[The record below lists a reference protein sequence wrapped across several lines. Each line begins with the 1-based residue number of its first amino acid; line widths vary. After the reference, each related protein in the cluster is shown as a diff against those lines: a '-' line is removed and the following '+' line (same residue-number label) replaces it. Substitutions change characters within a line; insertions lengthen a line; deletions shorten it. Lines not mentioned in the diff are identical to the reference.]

1 MCLRAV
7 SNSHIVEATIR
18 SVAGRPGLACFSW
31 CLDLYPPPRFA
42 RRREWVVLPTCP
54 VSLPLP
60 LCLCLPVPKPLP
72 LPKPKP
78 KHLPSSSGV
87 WSVLKNLDLGEGAI
101 SASGWPGRGTPP
113 RKNSKNNEKTMI
125 RALEPPG
132 TSQERSATAQD
143 HLKACS
149 SHPSAA
155 QDRPVR
161 PPRRSVRPPRRH
173 VVRPGSSSVCPGSN
187 SVCPGNTKFIE
198 IPLEK

>member
-1 MCLRAV
+1 MYFNILKYI
-7 SNSHIVEATIR
+7 N
-18 SVAGRPGLACFSW
+18 LFK
-31 CLDLYPPPRFA
+31 YPPPRFA
-42 RRREWVVLPTCP
+42 RRREWELNTKHPSPGPCACP
-54 VSLPLP
+54 YPS
-60 LCLCLPVPKPLP
+60 PLP
-72 LPKPKP
+72 LP
-78 KHLPSSSGV
+78 LPSSSGV
-87 WSVLKNLDLGEGAI
+87 WSVLKNLDLGGRAI
-101 SASGWPGRGTPP
+101 HPLGWHVLGLTP
-113 RKNSKNNEKTMI
+113 KKLSKTNEKSMI

-132 TSQERSATAQD
+132 TSPERSGTAQD